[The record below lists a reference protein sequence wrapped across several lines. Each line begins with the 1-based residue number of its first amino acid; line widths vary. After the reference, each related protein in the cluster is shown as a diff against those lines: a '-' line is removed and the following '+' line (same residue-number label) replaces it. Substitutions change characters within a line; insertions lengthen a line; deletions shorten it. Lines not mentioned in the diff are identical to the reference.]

1 MNEQPFGVRL
11 AFGVGV
17 LLLIPAIA
25 YGGLALRGALE
36 ADLPPP
42 LAPTVMASATA
53 SPRDLASAATPT
65 ATPGLTASRAPSPTP
80 TQTVEPTPVPT
91 PTALAPLVPYD
102 GTPPTTEAEVRAVYD
117 RMVVEAGKIGEQPD
131 PRKIDAL
138 YATECRCFQPFRD
151 DIEGRQERGEY
162 GQGEPAEVR
171 SFELRFA
178 ETEPEPRWSVR
189 VLIQIDKNG
198 KTFAPDG
205 TVVDDGSDAGPE
217 DLIVSA
223 VARDG
228 AWYFTQVD
236 RIVG

>member
-25 YGGLALRGALE
+25 YGGLALRGALQ
-36 ADLPPP
+36 ADPPP
-42 LAPTVMASATA
+42 PAPTVMASATA

-65 ATPGLTASRAPSPTP
+65 ATPVLTASPAPSPTP
-80 TQTVEPTPVPT
+80 TQTAEPT
-91 PTALAPLVPYD
+91 PTALTPLVPYD
-102 GTPPTTEAEVRAVYD
+102 GTPPMTEAEVRAVYD

-131 PRKIDAL
+131 PLKIDAL

-151 DIEGRQERGEY
+151 DIEGSAARGEY
-162 GQGEPAEVR
+162 GQGEPAEVM

-189 VLIQIDKNG
+189 VLIQIDRNG

-236 RIVG
+236 EIVG